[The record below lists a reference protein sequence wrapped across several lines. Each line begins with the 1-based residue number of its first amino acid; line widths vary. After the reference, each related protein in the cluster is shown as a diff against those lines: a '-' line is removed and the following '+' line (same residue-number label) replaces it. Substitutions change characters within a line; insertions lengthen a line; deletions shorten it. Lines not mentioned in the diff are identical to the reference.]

1 VMRKV
6 KKRCSKCGT
15 DKLLIEFSESVETP
29 DGLFSWC
36 KSCQRVYLRQR
47 RHTTV
52 EPDPLTNK
60 ILQRVHLERH
70 EKRLQARKR
79 SRLLHMYGI
88 TPQQHDQMLEAQGYL
103 CALCGC
109 ELTADAVPSVD
120 HSHETDIIR
129 GIVCRKCNLMIGL
142 AEDDPKL
149 LYLGIKYLR
158 ESE

>member
-1 VMRKV
+1 M
-6 KKRCSKCGT
+6 
-15 DKLLIEFSESVETP
+15 EFSASEETP

-36 KSCQRVYLRQR
+36 KSCQRVYLRRR
-47 RHTTV
+47 RHIAR
-52 EPDPLTNK
+52 EIDPLTSK
-60 ILQRVHLERH
+60 ILQRAQLDRH

-88 TPQQHDQMLEAQGYL
+88 TQQQYEQMLQAQGYL

-142 AEDDPKL
+142 AEDDPRL
-149 LYLGIKYLR
+149 LYLGIKYLH
-158 ESE
+158 ESQ

>member
-1 VMRKV
+1 MRKV

-15 DKLLIEFSESVETP
+15 DKLLIEFSVSEETL

-47 RHTTV
+47 RHATG

-60 ILQRVHLERH
+60 ILQRVQLERH

-79 SRLLHMYGI
+79 SRLLQMYGI

-142 AEDDPKL
+142 AEDDPKI
-149 LYLGIKYLR
+149 LYLGIKYLH

>member
-1 VMRKV
+1 MRKV
-6 KKRCSKCGT
+6 KKRCSKCGN
-15 DKLLIEFSESVETP
+15 DKLLIEFSESEVTP
-29 DGLFSWC
+29 DGLYSWC

-47 RHTTV
+47 LRTTV
-52 EPDPLTNK
+52 EPDPLTSK
-60 ILQRVHLERH
+60 ILQRAQLERH

-142 AEDDPKL
+142 AEDDPKI
-149 LYLGIKYLR
+149 LYLGIKYLH

>member
-1 VMRKV
+1 MRKV

-15 DKLLIEFSESVETP
+15 DKLLIEFGESVDTA

-47 RHTTV
+47 RHATRP
-52 EPDPLTNK
+52 EPDPLTSK
-60 ILQRVHLERH
+60 IVHRVQLEKH

-88 TPQQHDQMLEAQGYL
+88 TQQQHERMLEAQGYL

-149 LYLGIKYLR
+149 LYLGIKYLH

>member
-1 VMRKV
+1 MRKV
-6 KKRCSKCGT
+6 KKRCSKCGI
-15 DKLLIEFSESVETP
+15 DKLLIEFSESVGTP

-36 KSCQRVYLRQR
+36 KSCQRVYLRR
-47 RHTTV
+47 RRRTTE
-52 EPDPLTNK
+52 EPDPLANK
-60 ILQRVHLERH
+60 ILQRVQLERH

-79 SRLLHMYGI
+79 SRLRHMYGI

-142 AEDDPKL
+142 AEDDPKI
-149 LYLGIKYLR
+149 LYLGIKYLH